1 MQPGGRTTFPLRE
14 TRSILTTTRGS
25 PVWMT
30 NDVGPKT
37 PAVSV
42 NRSLLAD
49 AGNVN
54 GGFDVS
60 PIFRAPFFR
69 ERVIVFATATT
80 TSGKARLLTSRRG
93 LPTKTSQPR
102 RRSGCRVQT
111 PLDRHPGTA
120 RHHASRSPPRPLS
133 LFLRDPGHFSIC
145 LGRPLIVAVLWI
157 AVTIRGTDQ
166 LAHN

>member
-1 MQPGGRTTFPLRE
+1 
-14 TRSILTTTRGS
+14 
-25 PVWMT
+25 MT

-37 PAVSV
+37 SAVSV

-93 LPTKTSQPR
+93 LPKKMLSPGEEVVAEFKPHWTAIL
-102 RRSGCRVQT
+102 G
-111 PLDRHPGTA
+111 PLGITLLALWPSSSFSFSRPGQ
-120 RHHASRSPPRPLS
+120 
-133 LFLRDPGHFSIC
+133 LFVWG
-145 LGRPLIVAVLWI
+145 PLIVAVLWSC
-157 AVTIRGTDQ
+157 
-166 LAHN
+166 